1 MTDGKLHNLMLTPEE
16 RVAKIYLPWELA
28 PLQKQDLEEAVGYD
42 RVGWYYDVGAGKT
55 ACSTVTALVW
65 DCKVNYVIVPHI
77 IIPQWERW
85 LRAVKQTDI
94 GLFRGPKRTVEDL
107 KHKWVLMSHRNFTD
121 SFADIRHVTPDDA
134 CIIVDEAQWLKN
146 PGSVLFRHVKS
157 LAVNRKLQLL
167 TGTRTS
173 KPEDSYAYCHLIPQ
187 LYRSFSQWK
196 NLHVLEEDFF
206 GNPKAYRDLDQV
218 AANMRLQTFTRSKKE
233 MFGHDLD
240 PIFNVMPYEID
251 KAHEKL
257 YVKLAEEQLLLLPN
271 GGKID
276 ATAANKLEHALQ
288 QIVCNWAKFSGTDK
302 RSAIF
307 DVIDQVIAETECLTV
322 GRSKLIIWTHYVA
335 TSEAI
340 TAYLAEKYGAKAV
353 ASAYGTVNSAKGV
366 KAFESDPDARFGV
379 FQPSSC
385 GVGAEFQF
393 VCSEMLFVE
402 IARTPMAARQAIGR
416 VDRKGQVVRPT
427 VRLAQAVRTVQV
439 RMFNRLLLKDDLIA
453 GIEQSE
459 KTLRDSI
466 FGL

>member
-1 MTDGKLHNLMLTPEE
+1 MTASFMLTPEE
-16 RVAKIYLPWELA
+16 RVAAIYLPWTLA
-28 PLQKQDLEEAVGYD
+28 PLQRADLEEAVGYD

-65 DCKVNYVIVPHI
+65 DCEVNLVIVPPI

-85 LRAVKQTDI
+85 LRSVRQTDI

-121 SFADIRHVTPDDA
+121 SYADIRRTIPDNT
-134 CIIVDEAQWLKN
+134 CIIIDEAQWLKN
-146 PGSVLFRHVKS
+146 PKSVLFRFTKA
-157 LAVNRKLQLL
+157 LAVNRRLQLL

-187 LYRSFSQWK
+187 LYRSFGQWK
-196 NLHVLEEDFF
+196 NLHVVEEDFF
-206 GNPKAYRDLDQV
+206 GNAKSYRDLNQV
-218 AANMRLQTFTRSKKE
+218 AANMKMQTFTRSKRE
-233 MFGHDLD
+233 MFGYDLD
-240 PIFNVMPYEID
+240 PIYSVMPYELD
-251 KAHEKL
+251 PAHERL

-288 QIVCNWAKFSGTDK
+288 QIVCNWTKFAGVEK

-307 DVIDQVIAETECLTV
+307 DIIDQVIEETECLV
-322 GRSKLIIWTHYVA
+322 IGRSKLIIWTHYVA

-340 TAYLAEKYGAKAV
+340 TAYLVNKHGEKAV
-353 ASAYGTVNSAKGV
+353 ATAYGTVDSAKGV
-366 KAFESDPDARFGV
+366 KAFESDPEARFGV

-385 GVGAEFQF
+385 GVGAEFQY
-393 VCSEMLFVE
+393 VCSEMLFAE
-402 IARTPMAARQAIGR
+402 IARTPMAARQAVGR
-416 VDRKGQVVRPT
+416 VDRVGQTVRPT
-427 VRLAQAVRTVQV
+427 VRLAQALCTVQV
-439 RMFNRLLLKDDLIA
+439 RMFGRLLAKDDLIA
-453 GIEQSE
+453 NIEQSE

-466 FGL
+466 FGI